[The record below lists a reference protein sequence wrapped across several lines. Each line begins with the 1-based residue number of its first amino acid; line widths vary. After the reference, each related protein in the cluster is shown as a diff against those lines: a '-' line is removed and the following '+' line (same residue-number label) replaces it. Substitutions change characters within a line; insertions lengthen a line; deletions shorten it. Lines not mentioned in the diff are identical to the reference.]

1 MSDCFLLLPRNM
13 VSIPAEPR
21 YGTRKGKVYVQV
33 DDDAT
38 QREIKMA
45 YRSLAKE
52 CHPDYL
58 GNEGHNICILL
69 NEVCFD
75 SH

>member
-1 MSDCFLLLPRNM
+1 MS
-13 VSIPAEPR
+13 
-21 YGTRKGKVYVQV
+21 QV

-38 QREIKMA
+38 QREIKLA
-45 YRSLAKE
+45 YRGLAKE

-69 NEVCFD
+69 NEVGLPHGDEKSRCLNVETLVRQSD
-75 SH
+75 LPGVGAR